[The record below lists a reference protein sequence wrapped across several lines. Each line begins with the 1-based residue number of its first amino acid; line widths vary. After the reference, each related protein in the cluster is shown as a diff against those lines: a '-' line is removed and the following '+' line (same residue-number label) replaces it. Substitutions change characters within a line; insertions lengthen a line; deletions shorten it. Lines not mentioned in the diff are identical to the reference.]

1 MIINNYNKSFH
12 LLKTQHSTLNTKK
25 LFPNSNRF
33 ARVEIGEVGKH
44 IGF

>member
-1 MIINNYNKSFH
+1 MIINNYKSYH
-12 LLKTQHSTLNTKK
+12 LLKTKHSTLNTQK
-25 LFPNSNRF
+25 LFPDSNRF